1 MSDSIAAGRPPN
13 AGSVRILIAD
23 DNAEDVDF
31 EVRAIEAS
39 GLAFQHLVV
48 TTEDAYRSALGTFSP
63 DVILS
68 AYALATFDGSTALRV
83 AHELNPTTPVI
94 FLSKS
99 LTEESTVIAIRDGA
113 ADFVLKTNLKR
124 LPDAVVSA
132 VERASE
138 HKQRLAAEERIRQLS
153 RTKDVLA
160 SANAAIVRCHDKGEI
175 FSEIC
180 RIATERGG
188 FAHSFIFTVQ
198 PGTKNVE
205 IQALTGRDL
214 TTAEGDAR
222 LAALQ
227 RTVKDLANAP
237 GFVAES
243 LRTGSPQTLK
253 LSDHPEMRREG
264 FLLSEGVE
272 AVASFPIRLDE
283 KVGGAIVFEAL
294 EAGHFDQAEMDL
306 LGDLAN
312 NLSFALDLIEKQ
324 RRVDFLSYYDP
335 LTNLANRTLFID
347 RLRNTL
353 STNHDGEAIAVMEA
367 EVYDFATLHAS
378 LGERV
383 GDEILKTCAAR
394 LSESFGRDRV
404 ARFPGDRFAICMP
417 SLTTLEPVVD
427 LFDERGLKIFGEP
440 FAVDDRKIAV
450 SVRTGCAMFP
460 QDGADAETIVHGAEV
475 ALQNARFSGAPYRFY
490 SQTQSDRLDER
501 VALEQRLR
509 QAIECDEFRLYYQPK
524 VELAT
529 NTIAG
534 LEALL
539 RWPDRR
545 GDDFIAEPAQFVP
558 ILEETGL
565 IIDVGRWA
573 LEEAARQY
581 ARWRSSG
588 LKAPRIAVNFSA
600 RQMQDANTVS
610 QVRDATRLCGE
621 VCGIDLEI
629 TESMLME
636 NVESAAS
643 RLREMRSLGIEI
655 SLDDFGTGYSSLA
668 VLQTLPIS
676 SIKIDRSFVNG
687 MTEDVTKTSMISA
700 IIALAR
706 SLGFKTIAEGVE
718 IEEEAHLLR
727 LLRCDQMQGYLF
739 SHPVPPDAIAAM
751 LAPI

>member
-1 MSDSIAAGRPPN
+1 
-13 AGSVRILIAD
+13 
-23 DNAEDVDF
+23 
-31 EVRAIEAS
+31 
-39 GLAFQHLVV
+39 
-48 TTEDAYRSALGTFSP
+48 
-63 DVILS
+63 
-68 AYALATFDGSTALRV
+68 
-83 AHELNPTTPVI
+83 
-94 FLSKS
+94 
-99 LTEESTVIAIRDGA
+99 
-113 ADFVLKTNLKR
+113 
-124 LPDAVVSA
+124 
-132 VERASE
+132 
-138 HKQRLAAEERIRQLS
+138 
-153 RTKDVLA
+153 
-160 SANAAIVRCHDKGEI
+160 
-175 FSEIC
+175 
-180 RIATERGG
+180 
-188 FAHSFIFTVQ
+188 
-198 PGTKNVE
+198 
-205 IQALTGRDL
+205 
-214 TTAEGDAR
+214 
-222 LAALQ
+222 
-227 RTVKDLANAP
+227 
-237 GFVAES
+237 
-243 LRTGSPQTLK
+243 
-253 LSDHPEMRREG
+253 
-264 FLLSEGVE
+264 
-272 AVASFPIRLDE
+272 
-283 KVGGAIVFEAL
+283 
-294 EAGHFDQAEMDL
+294 
-306 LGDLAN
+306 
-312 NLSFALDLIEKQ
+312 
-324 RRVDFLSYYDP
+324 
-335 LTNLANRTLFID
+335 
-347 RLRNTL
+347 
-353 STNHDGEAIAVMEA
+353 
-367 EVYDFATLHAS
+367 
-378 LGERV
+378 
-383 GDEILKTCAAR
+383 
-394 LSESFGRDRV
+394 
-404 ARFPGDRFAICMP
+404 
-417 SLTTLEPVVD
+417 
-427 LFDERGLKIFGEP
+427 
-440 FAVDDRKIAV
+440 
-450 SVRTGCAMFP
+450 
-460 QDGADAETIVHGAEV
+460 
-475 ALQNARFSGAPYRFY
+475 
-490 SQTQSDRLDER
+490 

-588 LKAPRIAVNFSA
+588 LNAPRIAVNFSA